1 LSDNTKDKK
10 KNEKRNKRKINWSE
24 YNESLVRRGEVMFDT
39 DFLANWRAELKK
51 MNKGKE
57 GAKYLYPN
65 SLILLL
71 ATVHVY
77 LLPYRQL
84 EGFLRMMSIHI
95 ERLQEAV
102 PDYTTMWWRVVVK
115 VKVHLNPKI
124 NLEKDV
130 ITIAVDSTGI
140 KVTNRGEWI
149 REKWNNNDDNN
160 NNNNDKKRRG
170 FIKIHVAVN
179 VRTKKIL
186 SMEVTKEDVYDGK
199 MLKKLV
205 DNVVVVSEN
214 NDVKKILADG
224 AYDSNDNFRYIDK
237 MKIEPVIRVRKNS
250 STKARVCSMSRKMVV
265 IEQLRDM
272 KRWKKKHG
280 YGMRW
285 IAESAFSSIKRTFG
299 EYVSSVK
306 WNNIVN
312 ELLLLKASIYNMF
325 VDKTAV

>member
-1 LSDNTKDKK
+1 MSDNTKDKK
-10 KNEKRNKRKINWSE
+10 KKNQKRMKRKINWSK
-24 YNESLVRRGEVMFDT
+24 YNESLVRRGEVMFDI
-39 DFLANWRAELKK
+39 DFLENWRTELKV

-57 GAKYLYPN
+57 GAKYLYPS
-65 SLILLL
+65 SLISLL
-71 ATVHVY
+71 AIVHVY

-95 ERLQEAV
+95 EKLQEAV
-102 PDYTTMWWRVVVK
+102 PDYTTMWWRVVK
-115 VKVHLNPKI
+115 VKVRLNPEV
-124 NLEKDV
+124 NLEKDI

-149 REKWNNNDDNN
+149 REKWNNNNN
-160 NNNNDKKRRG
+160 NNNKKRRG

-205 DNVVVVSEN
+205 DNVSEN
-214 NDVKKILADG
+214 KDVKKVLADG
-224 AYDSNDNFRYIDK
+224 AYDSKDNFRYIDK
-237 MKIEPVIRVRKNS
+237 MKIEPIIRVRKNS
-250 STKARVCSMSRKMVV
+250 STKAYICMPRKMVV
-265 IEQLRDM
+265 IEQLRDT
-272 KRWKKKHG
+272 KRWKKKHE

-312 ELLLLKASIYNMF
+312 ELLLKASIYNMF